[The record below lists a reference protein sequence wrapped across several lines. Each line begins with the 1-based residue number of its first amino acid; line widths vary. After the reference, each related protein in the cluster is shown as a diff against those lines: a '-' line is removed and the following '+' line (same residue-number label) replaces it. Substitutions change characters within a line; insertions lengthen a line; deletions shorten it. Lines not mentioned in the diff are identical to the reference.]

1 MAVVPSSSPYQLNEI
16 AELIMLTQAR
26 SVLDVGIGFGKYG
39 FLAREYLELWD
50 GRNRYGDWQRR
61 IDGIEVFPG
70 YVGPLQRA
78 IYDEI
83 HVGDALEIL
92 PSLDHRYDLVLLIDV
107 LEHVPEERG
116 VALLDAARRVG
127 RNLVVSTPRDI
138 GHQGE
143 VFDNPHETHHF
154 QWTKRHLHPLGG
166 FFVPNRRSLIWYGG
180 EDAARVRAGRLPRFA
195 WQAGLQGR
203 TGAIGRRLRRAVRPL
218 RPAALYR
225 AARSRFAAIPFLRSA
240 YRRWFRP
247 PGRP

>member
-1 MAVVPSSSPYQLNEI
+1 MAAVPSSSPYQLNEI
-16 AELIMLTQAR
+16 AELIVLTR
-26 SVLDVGIGFGKYG
+26 PHSVLDVGIGFGKYG

-50 GRNRYGDWQRR
+50 GRNRYDDWQHR
-61 IDGIEVFPG
+61 IDGIEVFPR
-70 YVGPLQRA
+70 YVGSLQRA

-83 HVGDALEIL
+83 YLGDALEIL
-92 PSLDHRYDLVLLIDV
+92 PRLDHHYDLVLLIDV
-107 LEHVPEERG
+107 LEHLPEEKG

-127 RNLVVSTPRDI
+127 RDLIVSTPRDI

-154 QWTKRHLHPLGG
+154 QWTKRHLKPLGG

-180 EDAARVRAGRLPRFA
+180 EDAARVRAARLPPSS
-195 WQAGLQGR
+195 WQANLQGR
-203 TGAIGRRLRRAVRPL
+203 SRAIARSIRRAAHSL

-225 AARSRFAAIPFLRSA
+225 AARSRLAAIPVLRSA
-240 YRRWFRP
+240 YRRWLRP